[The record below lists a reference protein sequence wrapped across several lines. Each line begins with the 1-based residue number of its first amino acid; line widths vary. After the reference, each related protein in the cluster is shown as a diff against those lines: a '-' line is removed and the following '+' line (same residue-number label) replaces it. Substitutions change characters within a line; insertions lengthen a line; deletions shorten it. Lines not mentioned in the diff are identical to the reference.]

1 MHIAIDVNIKGLEG
15 LLSLINQIKVSPNEQ
30 GVPALSNAGTVVQMP
45 TQAPMP
51 TAAPVVMTAAAPQ
64 LSVVPASAP
73 APAPVNYAAQI
84 PATTP
89 APMQAAVPVTAQSY
103 TPEQLAV
110 AATQLM
116 DSGRQPELMG
126 LLSAFGVQALTQLPK
141 EQYGNFATQLRA
153 MGARI

>member
-1 MHIAIDVNIKGLEG
+1 MHITIDVNVKGLEG
-15 LLSLINQIKVSPNEQ
+15 LFNLFNQMKVSPNEQ
-30 GVPALSNAGTVVQMP
+30 GASAPANTGTVVQMP
-45 TQAPMP
+45 TQSPMP

-64 LSVVPASAP
+64 LSVVPAPVQAQ
-73 APAPVNYAAQI
+73 APVNYAA
-84 PATTP
+84 P
-89 APMQAAVPVTAQSY
+89 APTQAAVPVTAQSY

-126 LLSAFGVQALTQLPK
+126 LLAAFGVQALTQLPK

>member
-1 MHIAIDVNIKGLEG
+1 MHITIDVNVKGLEG
-15 LLSLINQIKVSPNEQ
+15 LLNLFNQMKVDPSEQ
-30 GVPALSNAGTVVQMP
+30 GASAPANTGTVVQMP
-45 TQAPMP
+45 TQAPTP
-51 TAAPVVMTAAAPQ
+51 AAAPVVMTAAAPQ
-64 LSVVPASAP
+64 LSVVPAA
-73 APAPVNYAAQI
+73 APAPVNYAA
-84 PATTP
+84 P
-89 APMQAAVPVTAQSY
+89 APTQAAVPVTAQSY

-126 LLSAFGVQALTQLPK
+126 LLAAFGVQALTQLPK